1 MARKSGWQEFAEN
14 FQSTYGIVNKVKQGY
29 DTKQVMNDEKFTA
42 EGKGGAGLS
51 GGALEKARYKALG
64 DIYTKYGN
72 AKDGL
77 AVRTQLAGLESAE
90 RKNEL
95 DAATLQE
102 QIKQNGLLKSALM
115 NAQVY
120 STNASGNNSNANANQ
135 TNTLLPG
142 KLNQQGATLASTQA
156 STGETIARTEGLVLG
171 NTSTTN
177 RQNSADAAIIAENE
191 LKLEQF
197 KTDLTNVDLRDAAQA
212 EKFRAQ
218 AAQFRADGATAEAN
232 IMETHAFLDY
242 SNRFADGEFET
253 GAEATEAYVNVV
265 AQFDPGKADDLIK
278 NYSENEI
285 SQIAN
290 QGIKFQSTVS
300 SLVQKNDFEGIRAFF
315 DEQNGDATGVTLEI
329 DSETGGI
336 KMFQTGAEGEVIP
349 IMDAPNAAEAR
360 AQFESVATYG
370 NAASYAESLFARR
383 KGEAEL
389 DKTVAL
395 TKQAEATA
403 EFTAENTK
411 GLAGGRRY
419 NNAQIGLAN
428 VRAREIRA
436 ELRQKYTTEGKAEL
450 KGQADQ
456 KALDKFLTDNLP
468 LLALDPEM
476 DVDALVE
483 QFLTSRQQTA
493 ITFDPAD

>member
-1 MARKSGWQEFAEN
+1 
-14 FQSTYGIVNKVKQGY
+14 
-29 DTKQVMNDEKFTA
+29 
-42 EGKGGAGLS
+42 
-51 GGALEKARYKALG
+51 
-64 DIYTKYGN
+64 
-72 AKDGL
+72 
-77 AVRTQLAGLESAE
+77 
-90 RKNEL
+90 
-95 DAATLQE
+95 
-102 QIKQNGLLKSALM
+102 
-115 NAQVY
+115 
-120 STNASGNNSNANANQ
+120 
-135 TNTLLPG
+135 
-142 KLNQQGATLASTQA
+142 
-156 STGETIARTEGLVLG
+156 
-171 NTSTTN
+171 
-177 RQNSADAAIIAENE
+177 
-191 LKLEQF
+191 
-197 KTDLTNVDLRDAAQA
+197 
-212 EKFRAQ
+212 
-218 AAQFRADGATAEAN
+218 
-232 IMETHAFLDY
+232 
-242 SNRFADGEFET
+242 
-253 GAEATEAYVNVV
+253 
-265 AQFDPGKADDLIK
+265 
-278 NYSENEI
+278 
-285 SQIAN
+285 
-290 QGIKFQSTVS
+290 
-300 SLVQKNDFEGIRAFF
+300 
-315 DEQNGDATGVTLEI
+315 
-329 DSETGGI
+329 
-336 KMFQTGAEGEVIP
+336 
-349 IMDAPNAAEAR
+349 MDAPNAAEAR